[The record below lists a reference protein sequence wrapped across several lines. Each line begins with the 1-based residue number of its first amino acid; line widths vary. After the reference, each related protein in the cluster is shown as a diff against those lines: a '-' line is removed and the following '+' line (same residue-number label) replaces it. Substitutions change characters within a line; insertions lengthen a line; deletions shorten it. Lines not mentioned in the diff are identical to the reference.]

1 MFLKV
6 CLCKY
11 SSNRRDREF
20 PCVIPEWRVIQVDF
34 LWVGQMYNL
43 LESSL
48 AAAFLHISVVVTH
61 GDWSVILTERYIW
74 GLQESTPAP
83 LWWR

>member
-1 MFLKV
+1 
-6 CLCKY
+6 
-11 SSNRRDREF
+11 
-20 PCVIPEWRVIQVDF
+20 
-34 LWVGQMYNL
+34 MYNL

-61 GDWSVILTERYIW
+61 ADWSVMLTERYIW